1 MREIN
6 LCRAQVSKQE
16 KMRLYNEN
24 YRKTHSKTIC
34 CPCGSSFKE
43 ISKYSHAKSNR
54 HIEYKNGST
63 LGDGRTD
70 DLRSC
75 NSIDNLQGSE
85 TSTG

>member
-1 MREIN
+1 MREVN
-6 LCRAQVSKQE
+6 LCRPSVSKQE

-24 YRKTHSKTIC
+24 YRKTHSKTIT

-54 HIEYKNGST
+54 HVEYKNGST

-70 DLRSC
+70 DIRSS
-75 NSIDNLQGSE
+75 NSIDSVQSSE
-85 TSTG
+85 APAG